1 MTSCT
6 CKHLGGHRK
15 QKNRWDGN
23 TKLIAS
29 EAFLAG
35 RQICHS
41 NSLHGYVL
49 QLVSGDT
56 YLDFLREQWDLLQNM
71 LGVAVVAFVLR
82 LESYLDIFV
91 PNIANQRTIAFLA
104 YVILTTQSMNSK
116 PGMEQ
121 NKGFGAYHQLSQVK
135 KSSLN
140 PDKYPSMVYIEQ
152 AQRVNKK
159 NWKWLKTKHKVP
171 LTSVP

>member
-1 MTSCT
+1 MPKIKDDNSICQTLGDALTSYMDTSYMLAT
-6 CKHLGGHRK
+6 C
-15 QKNRWDGN
+15 
-23 TKLIAS
+23 I
-29 EAFLAG
+29 
-35 RQICHS
+35 
-41 NSLHGYVL
+41 L